1 MRAND
6 LETLIAV
13 YEQKRRRKEYDLNN
27 RKKELYKKIP
37 RLEEIE
43 DEINKISINKT
54 KSILIHGLTDSLNT
68 EYENNLYKLKKEK
81 EEILKKENID
91 ETFFKIKYD
100 CEKCKDTGYISFE
113 NKKTE
118 MCSCLRQKLINASY
132 NKSNLSNLQN
142 ENFGNFDSNKFSDEV
157 DIEKYKINFSPRAN
171 INAIKNASI
180 NFVKNFE
187 NPRTKNL
194 FFTGNTGLR
203 KNIYDKLHSKRIVKQ
218 WKNSTIPNSTSIARN
233 NN

>member
-13 YEQKRRRKEYDLNN
+13 YEQKRRREEYDLDN

-54 KSILIHGLTDSLNT
+54 KSILIYGLTDSLNT

-91 ETFFKIKYD
+91 DTFFKIKYD

-118 MCSCLRQKLINASY
+118 MCSCLKQKLINASY

-142 ENFGNFDSNKFSDEV
+142 ENFANFDSNKFSDEV

-187 NPRTKNL
+187 NTETKNL

-203 KNIYDKLHSKRIVKQ
+203 KNIYDKLYSK
-218 WKNSTIPNSTSIARN
+218 
-233 NN
+233 

>member
-13 YEQKRRRKEYDLNN
+13 YEQKRRREEYDLDN

-54 KSILIHGLTDSLNT
+54 KSILIYGLTDSLNT

-91 ETFFKIKYD
+91 DTFFKIKYD
-100 CEKCKDTGYISFE
+100 CEKCKDTGLLE
-113 NKKTE
+113 DGGR
-118 MCSCLRQKLINASY
+118 CSCFAAKAAKLSAAPS
-132 NKSNLSNLQN
+132 
-142 ENFGNFDSNKFSDEV
+142 V
-157 DIEKYKINFSPRAN
+157 SPEER
-171 INAIKNASI
+171 
-180 NFVKNFE
+180 
-187 NPRTKNL
+187 R
-194 FFTGNTGLR
+194 
-203 KNIYDKLHSKRIVKQ
+203 
-218 WKNSTIPNSTSIARN
+218 W
-233 NN
+233 